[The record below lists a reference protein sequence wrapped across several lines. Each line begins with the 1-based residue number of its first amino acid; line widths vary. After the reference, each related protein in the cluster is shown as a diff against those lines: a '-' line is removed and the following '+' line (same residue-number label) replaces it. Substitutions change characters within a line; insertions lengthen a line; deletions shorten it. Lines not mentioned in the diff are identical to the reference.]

1 MIQTQNIVKTYYSA
15 EVATTALSNI
25 NINIKNGEYVAVTG
39 PSGSGKTSLLCLL
52 GLVEPP
58 TSGEILFMDINTSQK
73 KEQQRAKLRRGNI
86 GFIFQE
92 PNLLDE
98 LTIYENIE
106 LPLIYLRYRRKE
118 KIKLVED
125 MLIKLNL
132 IHLRNRY
139 PGQLDSEQQQRTAI
153 ARATITNPALLI
165 ADEPTGALNSKSG
178 DSILKIL
185 SKLNEEGMTIV
196 LATHSAQV
204 ADRTQR
210 VIQIFDGHV
219 INQTIVTHSL

>member
-25 NINIKNGEYVAVTG
+25 NINIKNGEYVGVTG

-139 PGQLDSEQQQRTAI
+139 PGQLDGEQQQKTAI
-153 ARATITNPALLI
+153 ARAIITNPALLI

>member
-25 NINIKNGEYVAVTG
+25 NINIKYGEYVGIVG

-58 TSGEILFMDINTSQK
+58 TSGEILFMDISTSQK

-86 GFIFQE
+86 SFIFQE

-98 LTIYENIE
+98 LTVYENIE
-106 LPLIYLRYRRKE
+106 LPLIYHRYRRKE

-125 MLIKLNL
+125 ILVKLKL

-139 PGQLDSEQQQRTAI
+139 PKQLDAEQQQRTAI
-153 ARATITNPALLI
+153 ARAIITNPALLL
-165 ADEPTGALNSKSG
+165 ADEPTGSLNSKSG

-185 SKLNEEGMTIV
+185 SGLNEEGMTIV

-204 ADRTQR
+204 ADHMQR

-219 INQTIVTHSL
+219 INETRAIL

>member
-1 MIQTQNIVKTYYSA
+1 MIKTQNIVKTYYSA
-15 EVATTALSNI
+15 EVSTTALSNI
-25 NINIKNGEYVAVTG
+25 NINIKNGEYVGITG

-58 TSGEILFMDINTSQK
+58 TSGEILFMDISTSQK

-92 PNLLDE
+92 PNLLEE
-98 LTIYENIE
+98 LTVYENIE
-106 LPLIYLRYRRKE
+106 LPLIYLRYKRTE

-125 MLIKLNL
+125 MLVKLNL
-132 IHLRNRY
+132 IHLKNKY
-139 PGQLDSEQQQRTAI
+139 PAQLDVEQQQRAAI
-153 ARATITNPALLI
+153 ARAIITNPALLL

-178 DSILKIL
+178 DNILNIL
-185 SKLNEEGMTIV
+185 SELNEEGMTIV
-196 LATHSAQV
+196 MATHSAQV
-204 ADRTQR
+204 ADHTQR

-219 INQTIVTHSL
+219 IN

>member
-58 TSGEILFMDINTSQK
+58 TSGEILFMDINTSHK

-98 LTIYENIE
+98 LTVYENIE

-139 PGQLDSEQQQRTAI
+139 PGQLDGEQQQRTAI